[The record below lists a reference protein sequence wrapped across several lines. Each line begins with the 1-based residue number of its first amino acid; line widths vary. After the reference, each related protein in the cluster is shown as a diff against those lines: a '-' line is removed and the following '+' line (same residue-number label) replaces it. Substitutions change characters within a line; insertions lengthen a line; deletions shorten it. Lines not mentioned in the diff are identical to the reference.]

1 VWAARGTAPQR
12 QAQSFAAALL
22 GLELELLP
30 SEDLLSEDLES
41 LVLEDESEELL
52 ELSDEED
59 DDDAV
64 ACSLFSRARLRVP

>member
-1 VWAARGTAPQR
+1 
-12 QAQSFAAALL
+12 LL

-41 LVLEDESEELL
+41 LLLEDESEELL
-52 ELSDEED
+52 ELSDEDED
-59 DDDAV
+59 DDA